1 MLTNADYGRPPEPE
15 LNTFNANGRSKTT
28 EKLLI
33 DAGISALSE
42 NSGPDE
48 IIEAIGKFLAI
59 TGNKDVVWL
68 GIAKSELIKKLG
80 DIGVKSP
87 SKMVNEAM
95 KTGKAETVEGQG
107 QAMSF
112 EDPEPWA
119 DEVDGV
125 KFFNEITQTC
135 NRFLVLREC
144 GAETITLWAIH
155 AWAID
160 AAQISPYL
168 ILQSPEKRCGK
179 TTTLN
184 LLSELSPNPIPASSI
199 SPAALFRSVE
209 KYSPTLLI
217 DEADRALKNSE
228 ELNCILNAS
237 HVRKSAV
244 TIRTVGENH
253 EPRKFSTWCPKA
265 IAAIGRLQDTLED
278 RGIILQ
284 MRRKTRGEKTERW
297 RGDRVEQF
305 TPIRQKIFRW
315 VQDNLEELREL
326 DPEVPS
332 EVNDRAADNWRP
344 LLAIADLVGGEWPDR
359 ARKAALK
366 VSGGDDQSEETW
378 GEQLLSDI
386 RDYFKE
392 QGADRVSSEDLV
404 KHLHTLEER
413 PWPEMPRTGKGI
425 TKAGVARIL
434 KRYDI
439 KPNQSRGTGEK
450 ERGYDKEIFF
460 DAWTRYLRGTA
471 GQALNNKE
479 LKENANGTNAE
490 AVPAEKQPNL
500 FKNNNCP
507 SVPDGNGDMKGKKLI
522 EIPSYE
528 NDWGKVTPIEG
539 GLFEK

>member
-1 MLTNADYGRPPEPE
+1 M
-15 LNTFNANGRSKTT
+15 
-28 EKLLI
+28 
-33 DAGISALSE
+33 
-42 NSGPDE
+42 
-48 IIEAIGKFLAI
+48 
-59 TGNKDVVWL
+59 
-68 GIAKSELIKKLG
+68 
-80 DIGVKSP
+80 
-87 SKMVNEAM
+87 
-95 KTGKAETVEGQG
+95 
-107 QAMSF
+107 
-112 EDPEPWA
+112 
-119 DEVDGV
+119 
-125 KFFNEITQTC
+125 
-135 NRFLVLREC
+135 
-144 GAETITLWAIH
+144 
-155 AWAID
+155 
-160 AAQISPYL
+160 
-168 ILQSPEKRCGK
+168 
-179 TTTLN
+179 
-184 LLSELSPNPIPASSI
+184 
-199 SPAALFRSVE
+199 E

-284 MRRKTRGEKTERW
+284 MRRKARGKKTERW

-332 EVNDRAADNWRP
+332 EVNDRAADNWRS
-344 LLAIADLVGGEWPDR
+344 LLAIADLVGGEWPDG

-366 VSGGDDQSEETW
+366 VSGRDDQSEETL

-404 KHLHTLEER
+404 KHLHILEEC
-413 PWPEMPRTGKGI
+413 PWPEMPRTGKGR

-450 ERGYDKEIFF
+450 ERGYDKEIFLMLGPGI
-460 DAWTRYLRGTA
+460 YV
-471 GQALNNKE
+471 GQRDK
-479 LKENANGTNAE
+479 
-490 AVPAEKQPNL
+490 P
-500 FKNNNCP
+500 
-507 SVPDGNGDMKGKKLI
+507 
-522 EIPSYE
+522 
-528 NDWGKVTPIEG
+528 
-539 GLFEK
+539 

>member
-1 MLTNADYGRPPEPE
+1 M
-15 LNTFNANGRSKTT
+15 
-28 EKLLI
+28 
-33 DAGISALSE
+33 
-42 NSGPDE
+42 
-48 IIEAIGKFLAI
+48 
-59 TGNKDVVWL
+59 
-68 GIAKSELIKKLG
+68 
-80 DIGVKSP
+80 
-87 SKMVNEAM
+87 
-95 KTGKAETVEGQG
+95 
-107 QAMSF
+107 
-112 EDPEPWA
+112 
-119 DEVDGV
+119 
-125 KFFNEITQTC
+125 
-135 NRFLVLREC
+135 
-144 GAETITLWAIH
+144 
-155 AWAID
+155 
-160 AAQISPYL
+160 
-168 ILQSPEKRCGK
+168 
-179 TTTLN
+179 
-184 LLSELSPNPIPASSI
+184 
-199 SPAALFRSVE
+199 E

-237 HVRKSAV
+237 HVRKRAV

-344 LLAIADLVGGEWPDR
+344 LLAIADLVGGERPDR

-413 PWPEMPRTGKGI
+413 PWPEMPRMGKGR

-434 KRYDI
+434 KR
-439 KPNQSRGTGEK
+439 
-450 ERGYDKEIFF
+450 
-460 DAWTRYLRGTA
+460 
-471 GQALNNKE
+471 
-479 LKENANGTNAE
+479 
-490 AVPAEKQPNL
+490 
-500 FKNNNCP
+500 
-507 SVPDGNGDMKGKKLI
+507 
-522 EIPSYE
+522 
-528 NDWGKVTPIEG
+528 
-539 GLFEK
+539 